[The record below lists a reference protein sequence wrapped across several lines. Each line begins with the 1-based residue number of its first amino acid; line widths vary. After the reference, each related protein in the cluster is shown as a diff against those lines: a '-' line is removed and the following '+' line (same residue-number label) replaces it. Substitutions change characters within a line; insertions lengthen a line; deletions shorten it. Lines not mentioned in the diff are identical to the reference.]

1 MPEDVGVDPEG
12 PRAARVP
19 RGLVFVAALVLA
31 LGVAVAANTLGEG
44 SAQPPP
50 RPPPAH
56 ATTTVSDPTPT
67 DATTTVTDPTPTDA
81 TTTVSDP
88 TPTDSL
94 TTPSIRVETA
104 LPAIGGLALRGQ
116 RGSYLTRSD
125 PTAVIGP
132 WTVVV
137 RRADGSLGRYG
148 AVVTYPAPTN
158 DAANTGAPIRVGSAS
173 GISGPGFILWP
184 IGNGQARIRGDLPQA
199 DLVHIAELTTVVAGR
214 PQVRPPAGFRVIAR
228 APSRLPLIHEIR
240 YGSSGLGVGPALGDG
255 LTYTGLTSGGGFE
268 DALYVLGA
276 TPSGTVH
283 GVPAVLSAV
292 QGGNGTLAWE
302 PSPGVVAYVGWSGA
316 SVSDKAVSALRTV
329 AEGANILT
337 PSQWLAAKPQLLDQ
351 ENNPAK

>member
-1 MPEDVGVDPEG
+1 MPENAGVDPEG
-12 PRAARVP
+12 PRAARAP
-19 RGLVFVAALVLA
+19 RGLLFVAALVLA
-31 LGVAVAANTLGEG
+31 LGLAVAASTLGE
-44 SAQPPP
+44 SSTQPPP
-50 RPPPAH
+50 RPPPA
-56 ATTTVSDPTPT
+56 
-67 DATTTVTDPTPTDA
+67 DA

-88 TPTDSL
+88 TPTGSL

-104 LPAIGGLALRGQ
+104 LPAIGGLALGGQ
-116 RGSYLTRSD
+116 PIATSLTRSD
-125 PTAVIGP
+125 PTAVNGP

-184 IGNGQARIRGDLPQA
+184 LGNGQARIRGDLPQA

-214 PQVRPPAGFRVIAR
+214 PQVRPPEGFRVIAR

-240 YGSSGLGVGPALGDG
+240 YGSSDLGVAPALGDG

-268 DALYVLGA
+268 DALYAERA
-276 TPSGTVH
+276 TPAGTVH
-283 GVPAVLSAV
+283 GAPAVLSSV

-316 SVSDKAVSALRTV
+316 GESAKAVTALRTL
-329 AEGANILT
+329 AEGTYILT
-337 PSQWLAAKPQLLDQ
+337 PSQWLVTRPQLDDQ